1 MMISGIQMGNVVWK
15 YLVDNDIDA
24 TKFYKNAYN
33 FLQNHVEKIKKG
45 EGHGTRYCYQEENI
59 ITILEEWKKQQF

>member
-33 FLQNHVEKIKKG
+33 FLQKHVEKIKNG